1 MSMFENNDF
10 ILKNFIQ
17 NINYSKH
24 PYLLNLYT
32 EFLVL
37 NPSSLKKHLSSIFE
51 EKSAET
57 FKLLEII
64 IEQSENFKK

>member
-1 MSMFENNDF
+1 MFENNDF

-24 PYLLNLYT
+24 PYLINLYT

-37 NPSSLKKHLSSIFE
+37 NPSCLKNHLSSIFE

-64 IEQSENFKK
+64 IE